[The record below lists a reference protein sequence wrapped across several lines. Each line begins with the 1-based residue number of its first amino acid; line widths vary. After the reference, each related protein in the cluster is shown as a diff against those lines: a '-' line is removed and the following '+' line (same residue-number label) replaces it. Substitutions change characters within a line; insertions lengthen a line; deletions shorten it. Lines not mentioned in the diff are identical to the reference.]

1 MRDPFLFTEA
11 LGLLRRNTVEGDRSM
26 WKTVATFAAR
36 RIHFL
41 FGCKEFVPPME
52 AKGDVAVEVL
62 KAVLERAL
70 RI

>member
-1 MRDPFLFTEA
+1 
-11 LGLLRRNTVEGDRSM
+11 M